1 MTRHIVAR
9 SAISRRAFLAGS
21 LAGAALA
28 YLPAAAGAAPRAGG
42 TGGVMRAA
50 QADTDQWHTW
60 LLAAPDE
67 LRPAAPADPTA
78 AELAEL
84 VQMQAARD
92 DAAIALITQWNSRP
106 AVLPWT
112 EAANAA
118 LAEFKMTSVRQS
130 RAQGILQAAM
140 ADAVLAAY
148 DAQDAYNAPLPA
160 TLNTQITPLEGIAAD
175 RPAFPSAH
183 AAVAGAAAT
192 VLAGLLPDA
201 APDRFATLAE
211 TVALTRLQAGLNTR
225 RDIDAGLALGQA
237 IGERA
242 LAHGAADPTQADW
255 DGAGRLETPGSWQP
269 TPPAFVEAPLEPLAG
284 SWALWV
290 LERPDQFQPAPPA
303 AYDSPGWQSQLA
315 AVQQSVAD
323 RSFTQEQHARYWQ
336 NTSASTL
343 WNGFAAD
350 LISRDGLDLP
360 QAARVL
366 ALLAVAQADAQVAN
380 YAAKY
385 TYWTERPITADPEL
399 NVLFPTPPFP
409 SFPSSHATVSNA
421 GAVVLAGLFPNDAAD
436 LLALA
441 NEAAMSRCWAGIHF
455 PADNDAGTLLGRQ
468 VGYLIANVARQDAAT
483 AR

>member
-1 MTRHIVAR
+1 MSHHAIAHT
-9 SAISRRAFLAGS
+9 AISRRTLLAGS
-21 LAGAALA
+21 LAGIAAHAAASFALA
-28 YLPAAAGAAPRAGG
+28 QAGTPAPAATSPAA
-42 TGGVMRAA
+42 TG
-50 QADTDQWHTW
+50 HTW
-60 LLAAPDE
+60 LLTGPDE
-67 LRPAAPADPTA
+67 LRPAAPAGPA
-78 AELAEL
+78 ASDLAEL

-112 EAANAA
+112 ELANAA

-130 RAQGILQAAM
+130 RAQGILQTAM

-148 DAQDAYNAPLPA
+148 DAQDAYHAPLPA
-160 TLNTQITPLEGIAAD
+160 TLDARITPLAGIAAD

-201 APDRFATLAE
+201 APGRFTTLAD

-225 RDIDAGLALGQA
+225 PDIDAGLSLGQA

-255 DGAGRLETPGSWQP
+255 DGTGRPDAPGSWQP
-269 TPPAFVEAPLEPLAG
+269 TPPAFVETPLEPLAG
-284 SWALWV
+284 AWALWV
-290 LERPDQFQPAPPA
+290 LESPDQFLSAPPA

-315 AVQQSVAD
+315 AVQQSVAG
-323 RSFTQEQHARYWQ
+323 RTLIQAQHARYWQ
-336 NTSASTL
+336 NSSASTL

-350 LISRDGLDLP
+350 LITRDGLDLP

-399 NVLFPTPPFP
+399 DVLFPTPPFP
-409 SFPSSHATVSNA
+409 AFPSAHATVSNA
-421 GAVVLAGLFPNDAAD
+421 GAVVLASLFPADASD
-436 LLALA
+436 LFALA
-441 NEAAMSRCWAGIHF
+441 EEAAMSRCWAGIHY
-455 PADNDAGTLLGRQ
+455 PADNDAGSLLGRN
-468 VGYLIANVARQDAAT
+468 VGYLVTNVARGAA